1 MPSSR
6 EILIWGTLF
15 SFPALIQIVF
25 IIVFF

>member
-15 SFPALIQIVF
+15 SVPALIQIVF

>member
-6 EILIWGTLF
+6 EILLWGTLF
-15 SFPALIQIVF
+15 SIPALMQIVF

>member
-15 SFPALIQIVF
+15 SIPALIQIVYV
-25 IIVFF
+25 IVFF

>member
-15 SFPALIQIVF
+15 SVPALLQIVF